1 MTKHLGLAVMLLLSF
16 FLCIGNY
23 AKAGKRAMSTLSEQK
38 TGTCTGVVK
47 DSKGETLPGASVV
60 VKDANALTAALN
72 GTTTGIDGD
81 FTLNNVS
88 VGSTL
93 IVSFIGY
100 QTLEV
105 QWNGTPLLVTLKED
119 SKTLDEVVVVGYG
132 TQKKVNVTGAVS
144 MVGAEVI
151 ESRPVANVTQAL
163 QGAIPGLNL
172 STTNAG
178 GQLDATMNLNI
189 RGTGSIGD
197 GSVDNPLVLID
208 GIEGDLNTLNPN
220 DIESVSVLKDAAS
233 ASIFGARAAF
243 GVILITTKSGKSGK
257 VKVTYSGDVRFSTA
271 TQVPDMVDSYKFA
284 TFFNAAQY
292 NTNGGYQFSQETIE
306 KILKFQNGE
315 YNDPTQPEYYGTEA
329 GGDGKWTCYTSSFA
343 NTNWFK
349 EHYKKGVPSTQH
361 NLSLSGGT
369 EKISWSFSGGYLQQ
383 NGLIRHGHDE
393 LDRYTINGKIGAVLS
408 SWARMEYSTKWTRT
422 DYTKPQYMS
431 GLFFHNIARRW
442 PTCPVVDPNGHWM
455 REMEIE
461 ELENGGEYKTNK
473 DWFTQQL
480 KFTFTPLAGWTI
492 YAEGAIR
499 VANEK
504 TYQSQIPIYNYGVDN
519 TPFIRDSG
527 YGTVTNVYDSRFR
540 QNYYATNIYTDY
552 IRSFGN
558 HNAKVLVGLN
568 YERYNQDAL
577 SGQGYNL
584 TAENKP
590 YLSQTQERH
599 SVSDSYWRRATA
611 GYFARLN
618 YDYNAKYL
626 AEFNIRYDGSSRFL
640 SNKRWAWFPSASLG
654 WNIAREEFFGNLGNS
669 ISTFKLRGSW
679 GQLGNTSSNYDS
691 FWAWYPFYQQQNI
704 SSASSGWLIDG
715 KKQNTAALPGI
726 VNSTMTWETV
736 ETWDLGLDWSAFNN
750 RLTGTFD
757 WFSRTTKD
765 MIGPAP
771 VLGSV
776 LGTDAPKTNNCDM
789 RSRGW
794 ELEISWRDKVNEFQY
809 GARFNISDSRSK
821 ILSYP
826 YDGAFENQSYG
837 GYYNGKYLNEIWG
850 YSTKGIAQTDE
861 EMANWQAKNKP
872 NWGSNWGAGDIMYK
886 DLNGDGIVNA
896 GASTLGDHG
905 DLKRIGNST
914 PRYRVGLN
922 LDASWKG
929 FDFSVFFQG
938 IMKRDWMFGP
948 GEPYFWG
955 AGVGMWQAA
964 VFEEHMDYWREDNRN
979 AYYAK
984 PYFDTNK
991 NQQPQ
996 TRYLQD
1002 ASYIRCKNIQLGY
1015 SLPAAV
1021 LQKVGM
1027 SNCRIYVSCDNAFTI
1042 TSMSKVFDPEVLG
1055 GPWGAGKT
1063 YPLQRV
1069 ISLGLNLS
1077 F

>member
-1 MTKHLGLAVMLLLSF
+1 MTKHLRLAVMLFFSF
-16 FLCIGNY
+16 FLCVGNY
-23 AKAGKRAMSTLSEQK
+23 AYAGKRTSGTFSQQK
-38 TGTCTGVVK
+38 KEVCTGVVK
-47 DSKGETLPGASVV
+47 DATGETIIGASVV
-60 VKDANALTAALN
+60 VKESMNGSMN
-72 GTTTGIDGD
+72 GTTTGMDGD
-81 FTLNNVS
+81 FTLNNVP
-88 VGSTL
+88 VGSTI

-100 QTLEV
+100 ETQEV
-105 QWNGTPLLVTLKED
+105 KWTGTPLTIVLKAD
-119 SKTLDEVVVVGYG
+119 NKTLDEVVVVGYG

-144 MVGAEVI
+144 MIGSDVI

-189 RGTGSIGD
+189 RGTGSIGE
-197 GSVDNPLVLID
+197 GSVDSPLVLID
-208 GIEGDLNTLNPN
+208 GIEGDLSSLNPN

-233 ASIFGARAAF
+233 ASIYGARAAF
-243 GVILITTKSGKSGK
+243 GVILVTTKSGKAGK
-257 VKVTYSGDVRFSTA
+257 VRVTYSGDVRFSTA
-271 TQVPDMVDSYKFA
+271 TQVPDMVDSYDFA

-292 NTNGGYQFSQETIE
+292 NVNGGYQFSQETIE
-306 KILKFQNGE
+306 KILKFKNGE
-315 YNDPTQPEYYGTEA
+315 YTDPTQPEYYGTEV
-329 GGDGKWTCYTSSFA
+329 GSDGKWKNYTNAFA
-343 NTNWFK
+343 NTDWFK

-361 NLSLSGGT
+361 NLSLSGGSD
-369 EKISWSFSGGYLQQ
+369 KISWSFSGGYLQQ

-393 LDRYTINGKIGAVLS
+393 LDRYTINGKIGAELA

-455 REMEIE
+455 AEMEIE
-461 ELENGGEYKTNK
+461 ELENGGKYKTNK

-480 KFTFTPLAGWTI
+480 KFIFTPLAGWNI

-504 TYQSQIPIYNYGVDN
+504 TYQSLIPIYNYRADN
-519 TPFIRDSG
+519 TPMLRDSG
-527 YGTVTNVYDSRFR
+527 YGTETNVYDSRFR

-552 IRSFGN
+552 TRSFGK
-558 HNAKVLVGLN
+558 HNGKVLVGLN

-577 SGQGYNL
+577 SGEGYSL
-584 TAENKP
+584 TTEDKP

-599 SVSDSYWRRATA
+599 FVSDSYWRRATA

-618 YDYNAKYL
+618 YDYDAKYL

-640 SNKRWAWFPSASLG
+640 SDKRWAWFPSASLG
-654 WNIAREEFFGNLGNS
+654 WNIARESFFGNLSNS
-669 ISTFKLRGSW
+669 ISTLKIRGSW

-691 FWAWYPFYQQQNI
+691 FWDWYPFYQQQNI

-715 KKQNTAALPGI
+715 KKQNVASLPGI

-736 ETWDLGLDWSAFNN
+736 ETWDIGLDWSAFNN

-757 WFSRTTKD
+757 WFTRTTKD

-776 LGTDAPKTNNCDM
+776 LGADAPKTNNCDM

-794 ELEISWRDKVNEFQY
+794 ELEISWRDRINEFSY

-826 YDGAFENQSYG
+826 YDGAFENQSYS

-850 YSTKGIAQTDE
+850 FSTKGIAQSDE
-861 EMANWQAKNKP
+861 EMANWQANNKP
-872 NWGSNWGAGDIMYK
+872 NWGSNWGAGDIMYN
-886 DLNGDGIVNA
+886 DLNGDGIVNT

-929 FDFSVFFQG
+929 FDFSIFLQG
-938 IMKRDWMFGP
+938 VMKRDWMFGS

-964 VFEEHMDYWREDNRN
+964 VFKEHMDYWREDNRN

-984 PYFDTNK
+984 PYFGINK
-991 NQQPQ
+991 NQQSQ

-1015 SLPAAV
+1015 SLPQSV
-1021 LQKVGM
+1021 LNHVGL

-1042 TSMSKVFDPEVLG
+1042 IKMSKVFDPEVLG

>member
-1 MTKHLGLAVMLLLSF
+1 MLFFSF
-16 FLCIGNY
+16 FLCVGNY
-23 AKAGKRAMSTLSEQK
+23 TYAGKRTSGTFSQQK
-38 TGTCTGVVK
+38 KEVCTGVVK
-47 DSKGETLPGASVV
+47 DATGETIIGASVV
-60 VKDANALTAALN
+60 VKESMNGSMN
-72 GTTTGIDGD
+72 GTTTGMDGD
-81 FTLNNVS
+81 FTLNNVP
-88 VGSTL
+88 VGSTI

-100 QTLEV
+100 ETQEV
-105 QWNGTPLLVTLKED
+105 KWTGTPLTIVLKAD
-119 SKTLDEVVVVGYG
+119 NKTLDEVVVVGYG

-144 MVGAEVI
+144 MIGSDVI

-189 RGTGSIGD
+189 RGTGSIGE
-197 GSVDNPLVLID
+197 GSVDSPLVLID
-208 GIEGDLNTLNPN
+208 GIEGDLSSLNPN

-233 ASIFGARAAF
+233 ASIYGARAAF
-243 GVILITTKSGKSGK
+243 GVILVTTKSGKAGK
-257 VKVTYSGDVRFSTA
+257 VRVTYSGDVRFSTA
-271 TQVPDMVDSYKFA
+271 TQVPDMVDSYDFA

-292 NTNGGYQFSQETIE
+292 NVNGGYQFSQETIE
-306 KILKFQNGE
+306 KILKFKNGE
-315 YNDPTQPEYYGTEA
+315 YTDPTQPEYYGTEV
-329 GGDGKWTCYTSSFA
+329 GSDGKWKNYTNAFA
-343 NTNWFK
+343 NTDWFK

-361 NLSLSGGT
+361 NLSLSGGSD
-369 EKISWSFSGGYLQQ
+369 KISWSFSGGYLQQ

-393 LDRYTINGKIGAVLS
+393 LDRYTINGKIGAELA

-455 REMEIE
+455 AEMEIE
-461 ELENGGEYKTNK
+461 ELENGGKYKTNK

-480 KFTFTPLAGWTI
+480 KFIFTPLAGWNI

-504 TYQSQIPIYNYGVDN
+504 TYQSLIPIYNYRADN
-519 TPFIRDSG
+519 TPMLRDSG
-527 YGTVTNVYDSRFR
+527 YGTETNVYDSRFR

-552 IRSFGN
+552 TRSFGK
-558 HNAKVLVGLN
+558 HNGKVLVGLN

-577 SGQGYNL
+577 SGEGYSL
-584 TAENKP
+584 TTEDKP

-599 SVSDSYWRRATA
+599 FVSDSYWRRATA

-618 YDYNAKYL
+618 YDYDAKYL

-640 SNKRWAWFPSASLG
+640 SDKRWAWFPSASLG
-654 WNIAREEFFGNLGNS
+654 WNIARESFFGNLSNS
-669 ISTFKLRGSW
+669 ISTLKIRGSW

-691 FWAWYPFYQQQNI
+691 FWDWYPFYQQQNI

-715 KKQNTAALPGI
+715 KKQNVASLPGI

-736 ETWDLGLDWSAFNN
+736 ETWDIGLDWSAFNN

-757 WFSRTTKD
+757 WFTRTTKD

-776 LGTDAPKTNNCDM
+776 LGADAPKTNNCDM

-794 ELEISWRDKVNEFQY
+794 ELEISWRDRINEFSY

-826 YDGAFENQSYG
+826 YDGAFENQSYS

-850 YSTKGIAQTDE
+850 FSTKGIAQSDE
-861 EMANWQAKNKP
+861 EMANWQANNKP
-872 NWGSNWGAGDIMYK
+872 NWGSNWGAGDIMYN
-886 DLNGDGIVNA
+886 DLNGDGIVNT

-929 FDFSVFFQG
+929 FDFSIFLQG
-938 IMKRDWMFGP
+938 VMKRDWMFGS

-964 VFEEHMDYWREDNRN
+964 VFKEHMDYWREDNRN

-984 PYFDTNK
+984 PYFGINK
-991 NQQPQ
+991 NQQSQ

-1015 SLPAAV
+1015 SLPQSV
-1021 LQKVGM
+1021 LNHVSL

-1042 TSMSKVFDPEVLG
+1042 TKMSKVFDPEVLG